1 VITVD
6 GSITA
11 SERYSGENGE
21 VRGWGGAADLDAFVG
36 VGVGV
41 GVGA

>member
-11 SERYSGENGE
+11 SSDTAEKT
-21 VRGWGGAADLDAFVG
+21 VRSEGGGGAAALDAFVG

>member
-11 SERYSGENGE
+11 SSDTAEKK
-21 VRGWGGAADLDAFVG
+21 VRLEGGGGAADLVG
-36 VGVGV
+36 VGV
-41 GVGA
+41 